1 VAEATRIQLKA
12 GSSSYSVLVGRGAL
26 QQLPSLLEE
35 AGLHGRLRIVA
46 DERVARLYRTLLLA
60 CVTQIGRSAGL
71 LEVSG
76 RERDKNLATVSRVY
90 DWLIEV
96 GTDRSDAILALGGGV
111 VGDLVGFAA
120 ATYLR
125 GLRLVQLP
133 TTLLAMVDSS
143 IGGKTGVDHPAGKN
157 LIGAFHQP
165 SLVVADLDF
174 LVSLPRRELSAGW
187 VEVIKMGVARS
198 PALFSSLEAAPEQ
211 MLVLGPEAAP
221 AIVRSIELK
230 GEVVAADERETL
242 STNPD
247 LVQSSP
253 GEHTSRMVLNYGHTI
268 GHAIEVA
275 GGYGRFLH
283 GEAVAIGMVGAAEIA
298 RCLGLLDRDA
308 QARQSA
314 LLERFGLPTR
324 CPSLSPDELWGP
336 LLRDK
341 KAVGDRL
348 RWVLPSTIG
357 RVEIVDSVPDSLVR
371 QTLTWLVQD

>member
-1 VAEATRIQLKA
+1 VAEAARLQIRA
-12 GSSSYSVLVGRGAL
+12 GSLSYPVLVGRGTL

-46 DERVARLYRTLLLA
+46 DERVAGLYGTLLLA
-60 CVTQIGRSAGL
+60 CLAQIGRSAAL

-76 RERDKNLATVSRVY
+76 QERDKNLATVSRVY

-96 GTDRSDAILALGGGV
+96 GSDRSDAILALGGGV

-125 GLRLVQLP
+125 GVRLVQLP

-143 IGGKTGVDHPAGKN
+143 IGGKTGVDHAAGKN

-174 LVSLPRRELSAGW
+174 LASLPPRELSAGW
-187 VEVIKMGVARS
+187 AEVIKMGVARS
-198 PALFSSLEAAPEQ
+198 PALFSSLEAAPDR
-211 MLVLGPEAAP
+211 MLALGPEAEP
-221 AIVRSIELK
+221 AIARSIELK
-230 GEVVAADERETL
+230 AEVVAADERDAHSPNSDPVL
-242 STNPD
+242 SP
-247 LVQSSP
+247 QR
-253 GEHTSRMVLNYGHTI
+253 EQTSRMVLNYGHTI

-275 GGYGRFLH
+275 SGYGAFLH

-298 RCLGLLDRDA
+298 SRLGLLDQDS

-336 LLRDK
+336 LMRDK

-371 QTLTWLVQD
+371 HTLTWLVQD